1 MTSITK
7 MSNFKIIAE
16 IGSNWNGDIKIGKKI
31 IRELKNI
38 GVDAVKFQM
47 WRANEL
53 YDSNHPNWNEIKKSE
68 LTCKHAQEFKR
79 YSDKIGIDCFWSV
92 FYPEAV
98 DCLEKLGVK
107 YYKIASRTSA
117 LLDKNSKDT
126 MIAIA
131 KTKKP
136 VIISMG
142 FGGNKIKIKNM
153 FKNNKKYWLYCIS
166 EYPTDIKKI
175 DFKLMQKYDGFS
187 DHTENTLAPLLY
199 TLKSKHQKKVKFLEK
214 HVHITESTGPDKPFS
229 MNSENFAEMVKNI
242 KIVLELKS

>member
-1 MTSITK
+1 MK
-7 MSNFKIIAE
+7 QNKSNFKIVAE
-16 IGSNWNGDIKIGKKI
+16 IGSNWNGEIKIGKKI
-31 IRELKNI
+31 IKQLKNA
-38 GVDAVKFQM
+38 GADAVKFQM
-47 WRANEL
+47 WRAADL
-53 YDSNHPNWNEIKKSE
+53 YNSNHPNWNEIKKSE
-68 LTCKHAQEFKR
+68 LTWKHAQEFKK

-117 LLDKNSKDT
+117 LLDKNSEET

-142 FGGNKIKIKNM
+142 FGGNKIKMKNI

-166 EYPTDIKKI
+166 KYPTKIKEI
-175 DFKLMQKYDGFS
+175 DFNSMQKYDGFS
-187 DHTENTLAPLLY
+187 DHTEDFLAPLLY
-199 TLKSKHQKKVKFLEK
+199 ALKSKNKKKIKFLEK
-214 HVHITESTGPDKPFS
+214 HVSITESFGPDKPFS
-229 MNSENFAEMVKNI
+229 MKMEDFAGMIKNI
-242 KIVLELKS
+242 HTVLKLKIN

>member
-1 MTSITK
+1 MVLK
-7 MSNFKIIAE
+7 KNKHNFKIIAE
-16 IGSNWNGDIKIGKKI
+16 IGSNWNGDVRVGKKI
-31 IRELKNI
+31 IRELKKS

-47 WRANEL
+47 WKANEL
-53 YDSNHPNWNEIKKSE
+53 YDSSHPNWNEIKKSE
-68 LTCKHAQEFKR
+68 LTCKHAKEFKK

-98 DCLEKLGVK
+98 DFLEKIGVK

-117 LLDKNSKDT
+117 LLDKNSEDT

-142 FGGNKIKIKNM
+142 FGGNKTKIKNI

-175 DFKLMQKYDGFS
+175 DFKLIQKYDGFS
-187 DHTENTLAPLLY
+187 DHTEDNLAPLTY
-199 TLKSKHQKKVKFLEK
+199 AIKSKHQKKVKFLEK
-214 HVHITESTGPDKPFS
+214 HVHIAESTGPDKPFS
-229 MNSENFAEMVKNI
+229 ISNESFAKMVKDI
-242 KIVLELKS
+242 KTVLELKI

>member
-1 MTSITK
+1 MVVK
-7 MSNFKIIAE
+7 ENQSNFKIIAE

-31 IRELKNI
+31 IRELKKS
-38 GVDAVKFQM
+38 GADAVKFQM
-47 WRANEL
+47 WKAKEL
-53 YDSNHPNWNEIKKSE
+53 YDPSHPNWNEIKKSE
-68 LTCKHAQEFKR
+68 LTCKHAKEFKK
-79 YSDKIGIDCFWSV
+79 YADKIGIDCFWSV

-98 DCLEKLGVK
+98 ECLEKIGVK

-142 FGGNKIKIKNM
+142 FGGNKIKIKNI
-153 FKNNKKYWLYCIS
+153 FKNNHKYWLYCIS
-166 EYPTDIKKI
+166 EYPTDINKI
-175 DFKLMQKYDGFS
+175 NFKLMQKYDGFS
-187 DHTENTLAPLLY
+187 DHTEDNLAPLTYALN
-199 TLKSKHQKKVKFLEK
+199 SKHQKKIKFLEK

-229 MNSENFAEMVKNI
+229 INNETFTKMVKDI
-242 KIVLELKS
+242 KTVLELKT

>member
-1 MTSITK
+1 MVFK
-7 MSNFKIIAE
+7 KNKYNFKIIAE
-16 IGSNWNGDIKIGKKI
+16 IGSNWNGDVRVGKKI
-31 IRELKNI
+31 IRELKKS

-47 WRANEL
+47 WKANEL
-53 YDSNHPNWNEIKKSE
+53 YNSSHPNWNEIKKSE
-68 LTCKHAQEFKR
+68 LTSKHAKEFKK

-98 DCLEKLGVK
+98 DYLEKIGVK

-117 LLDKNSKDT
+117 LLDKNSEDT

-142 FGGNKIKIKNM
+142 FGGNKTKIKNI

-175 DFKLMQKYDGFS
+175 NFKLMQKYDGFS
-187 DHTENTLAPLLY
+187 DHTEDNLAPLTY
-199 TLKSKHQKKVKFLEK
+199 AIKSKHQKKVKFLEK
-214 HVHITESTGPDKPFS
+214 HVHIAESTGPDKPFS
-229 MNSENFAEMVKNI
+229 ISNESFAKMVKDI
-242 KIVLELKS
+242 KTVLELKI

>member
-1 MTSITK
+1 MLK
-7 MSNFKIIAE
+7 RNKNNFKIIAE
-16 IGSNWNGDIKIGKKI
+16 IGSNWNGDIKVGKKI
-31 IRELKNI
+31 IRELKKS

-47 WRANEL
+47 WKANEL
-53 YDSNHPNWNEIKKSE
+53 YDSSHTNWNEIKKSE
-68 LTCKHAQEFKR
+68 LTCKHAKEFKK

-98 DCLEKLGVK
+98 DYLEKIGVK

-117 LLDKNSKDT
+117 LLDKNSEDT

-142 FGGNKIKIKNM
+142 FGGSKTKIKNI

-175 DFKLMQKYDGFS
+175 NFKLMQKYDGFS
-187 DHTENTLAPLLY
+187 DHTEDNLAPLTY
-199 TLKSKHQKKVKFLEK
+199 AIKSKHQKKVKFLEK
-214 HVHITESTGPDKPFS
+214 HVHIAESTGPDKPFS
-229 MNSENFAEMVKNI
+229 ISNESFAKMVKDI
-242 KIVLELKS
+242 KTVLELKI